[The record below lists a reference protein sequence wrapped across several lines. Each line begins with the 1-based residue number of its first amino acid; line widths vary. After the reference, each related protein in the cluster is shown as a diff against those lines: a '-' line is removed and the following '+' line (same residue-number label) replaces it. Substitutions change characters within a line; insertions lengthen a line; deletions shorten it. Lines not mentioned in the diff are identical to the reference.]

1 MVDVLFGVKFSL
13 TFLNEYTLDMVVT
26 EIYGSTETSGPVAAN
41 MDGPACLP
49 GSVGQKYS
57 GSNNKIINADEDG
70 YGEIVSNGRFV
81 FMGYQ
86 KDEIKTKE
94 AFTSD
99 GYFKSGD
106 IGNVQLYFVLM
117 TILATRWRC

>member
-1 MVDVLFGVKFSL
+1 MR
-13 TFLNEYTLDMVVT
+13 
-26 EIYGSTETSGPVAAN
+26 EIQIN

-57 GSNNKIINADEDG
+57 GSNNKIIDADEDG
-70 YGEIVSNGRFV
+70 YGKIVSNGRFV

-99 GYFKSGD
+99 GYFKSAFDRQKQKSAG
-106 IGNVQLYFVLM
+106 ISNYH
-117 TILATRWRC
+117 

>member
-1 MVDVLFGVKFSL
+1 MVDVLVDVKISL

-57 GSNNKIINADEDG
+57 GSNNKIIDADEDG

-106 IGNVQLYFVLM
+106 IGNVQFYFYGNLV
-117 TILATRWRC
+117 ARWCC

>member
-1 MVDVLFGVKFSL
+1 MVDILVDVKILL

-57 GSNNKIINADEDG
+57 GSNNKIIDADEDG

-106 IGNVQLYFVLM
+106 IGNIQLYFVLM

>member
-1 MVDVLFGVKFSL
+1 
-13 TFLNEYTLDMVVT
+13 MVVT

-57 GSNNKIINADEDG
+57 GSNNKIIDADEDG

>member
-1 MVDVLFGVKFSL
+1 
-13 TFLNEYTLDMVVT
+13 MVVT

-57 GSNNKIINADEDG
+57 GSNNKIIDADEDG

-106 IGNVQLYFVLM
+106 IGNVQFYFYGN
-117 TILATRWRC
+117 LAARWCC

>member
-1 MVDVLFGVKFSL
+1 MVDVLLDVKILL
-13 TFLNEYTLDMVVT
+13 TFLNEYTQDMVVT

-57 GSNNKIINADEDG
+57 GSNNKIIDVDEDG

-106 IGNVQLYFVLM
+106 IGNIQLYFVLM

>member
-1 MVDVLFGVKFSL
+1 MVDVLVDVKILL
-13 TFLNEYTLDMVVT
+13 TFLNESTLDMVVT

-70 YGEIVSNGRFV
+70 YGEIDSNGRFV

-106 IGNVQLYFVLM
+106 IGNVQLYFVS
-117 TILATRWRC
+117 